1 MAKRLYVGNL
11 PFDTDEA
18 RLLAA
23 FAQDG
28 RKVLRVNVVM
38 DRETNRQRGFAF
50 VEMATEAD
58 AKLAIQA
65 MNGADFGGRGL
76 RVSEAED
83 RRPGAVPRSAAGAGA
98 GDRGPRP
105 EHVGGGPRPETGH
118 GAERAPARSWGGGS
132 DAAPSASSASASD
145 ARNKKHERKGG
156 RPKHDNEADFE
167 GGRRGGR
174 RRFDV
179 DDDDE

>member
-1 MAKRLYVGNL
+1 MLCAIGPVLIIPLDLPGTRRVGHVLADGTVTDGFLVGLWAWPQQASDRGSRRCMAKRLYVGNL

-83 RRPGAVPRSAAGAGA
+83 RRPGAVPRSAAGAG
-98 GDRGPRP
+98 
-105 EHVGGGPRPETGH
+105 
-118 GAERAPARSWGGGS
+118 
-132 DAAPSASSASASD
+132 
-145 ARNKKHERKGG
+145 
-156 RPKHDNEADFE
+156 
-167 GGRRGGR
+167 
-174 RRFDV
+174 
-179 DDDDE
+179 